1 MTLAPKVLH
10 FVRHGESTWN
20 VAQRI
25 QGQTLTPE
33 LTARGVDQAHE
44 VAARLEAVGVRR
56 IVSSDAV
63 RAQQT
68 AAIIGQ
74 RLGLPVASTPLLR
87 ERDWG
92 IYEGGPRDVARTV
105 EAALPPDQPV
115 EGGESRHDVRRRLLA
130 LLPELD
136 QEPTVLVTH
145 GGFIV
150 EALAA
155 LGVDG
160 VEDVPN
166 CSVTTIER
174 PT

>member
-1 MTLAPKVLH
+1 MTLH

-44 VAARLEAVGVRR
+44 VAARLATVGVCR
-56 IVSSDAV
+56 IVSSDAL

-74 RLGLPVASTPLLR
+74 RLGLPVSSTPLLR

-92 IYEGGPRDVARTV
+92 IYEGGPRDVARAV

-130 LLPELD
+130 LLPELAD
-136 QEPTVLVTH
+136 ESTVLVTH

-150 EALAA
+150 EALAV
-155 LGVDG
+155 LGFDEVD
-160 VEDVPN
+160 DVPN
-166 CSVTTIER
+166 GSVTTIER
-174 PT
+174 PA